1 MPYWNN
7 RTKKT
12 NPNTSMRVIKRK
24 PITVY
29 FDKSYYI
36 FNQNDQR
43 ASDYFLRLEYADEL
57 DGAVSLGYATKI
69 GEDTLIQGH
78 MSMKRML
85 VKVDAL
91 VNKGK
96 DIDPEISESLRRE
109 ISGLWTWLRDPRSM
123 MSPPAI
129 PENDK

>member
-1 MPYWNN
+1 MLMNL
-7 RTKKT
+7 
-12 NPNTSMRVIKRK
+12 I
-24 PITVY
+24 
-29 FDKSYYI
+29 
-36 FNQNDQR
+36 
-43 ASDYFLRLEYADEL
+43 
-57 DGAVSLGYATKI
+57 AVSLGYATKI